1 VKAPMQ
7 VSVVPT
13 GMGPARALP
22 RGPLMHVHAG
32 AFRPGNTGVV
42 LVGTAEGQA
51 PRLWVQDISG
61 GDPRPVTPEGYT
73 TWTREVVVSPDGR
86 FGVANDEDGDVVLVP
101 LEGGE
106 LRAVAGTR
114 KNDEP
119 VTFLADGRRL
129 VVRQQN
135 RAGAWRP
142 PFVVDIETG
151 TREPWT
157 NGPKAP
163 PPGWIIWK
171 MTLSPDGRTY
181 AYTRREDTSTLYL
194 AEGLR

>member
-1 VKAPMQ
+1 
-7 VSVVPT
+7 
-13 GMGPARALP
+13 
-22 RGPLMHVHAG
+22 
-32 AFRPGNTGVV
+32 
-42 LVGTAEGQA
+42 VGTAVAQA

-73 TWTREVVVSPDGR
+73 SWTRAVVVSPDGR

-106 LRAVAGTR
+106 LRSVAGAR

-119 VTFLADGRRL
+119 ITFLAGGRRL

-135 RAGAWRP
+135 RAGARP
-142 PFVVDIETG
+142 VFVVDVESG
-151 TREPWT
+151 TRAPWA

-163 PPGWIIWK
+163 PAGGLIRNL
-171 MTLSPDGRTY
+171 TLSRDGRTY
-181 AYTRREDTSTLYL
+181 AYTLREDTSTLYL